1 MRNLVETAKEI
12 LSEAVV
18 DTTKPKTEKE
28 KKLAAMGH
36 PKDKITH
43 KDVLIGR
50 GVLTKEQKQNHM
62 NDMDNE
68 MDDEMEDDMMKN
80 EKKKGIKEA
89 SYSAKAARAGKDIGK
104 PGKMF
109 SKIAKS
115 AGEKY
120 GSEERGEKVAG
131 AVLKRLRANEE
142 IEQKDYGFY
151 VQSYLQEEGL
161 ESLSQIDNTELHVAM
176 DIIEMAYQQQVES
189 FDQLDEV
196 SVATMIRAKAAAKKK
211 AAKAEEEG
219 DEAEVMKRSSQA
231 AKFDTAA
238 KKKFAQ
244 NK

>member
-50 GVLTKEQKQNHM
+50 GVLTKEQK
-62 NDMDNE
+62 E
-68 MDDEMEDDMMKN
+68 KMDDEMEDDMDDDMDDEMKY
-80 EKKKGIKEA
+80 KKKKKTSESKA
-89 SYSAKAARAGKDIGK
+89 YS
-104 PGKMF
+104 
-109 SKIAKS
+109 
-115 AGEKY
+115 
-120 GSEERGEKVAG
+120 
-131 AVLKRLRANEE
+131 
-142 IEQKDYGFY
+142 FY

>member
-50 GVLTKEQKQNHM
+50 GVLTKEQK
-62 NDMDNE
+62 E
-68 MDDEMEDDMMKN
+68 KMDDEMEDDMDDDMKY
-80 EKKKGIKEA
+80 KKKKKTSESKA
-89 SYSAKAARAGKDIGK
+89 YS
-104 PGKMF
+104 
-109 SKIAKS
+109 
-115 AGEKY
+115 
-120 GSEERGEKVAG
+120 
-131 AVLKRLRANEE
+131 
-142 IEQKDYGFY
+142 FY

-196 SVATMIRAKAAAKKK
+196 SVVTMIRAKAAAKKK